1 VADLTELL
9 RAAAT
14 EPARRPEFVSALLAS
29 EVYVLGWMDRP
40 LVDGMAQAGSSMQV
54 STWQD
59 ADGPV
64 TPFFTSEA
72 TLQQSLEATGGTDP
86 RFLRLRTRDFFEML
100 RGQRLVLDPHGY
112 GKVFLPAEVEAL
124 LEGRDA
130 DGATEVVAADE
141 QVLVGAPAQV
151 PPDLLRV
158 LGSFF
163 AARPAAERAFLG
175 WIVRG
180 DGHAGYLLVVV
191 ASDRDAA
198 MAGFGAIQIG
208 ELTDG
213 TTIDVMVPP
222 PGAPHLLSS
231 LEPFYVRGDA

>member
-1 VADLTELL
+1 MHELTELL

-14 EPARRPEFVSALLAS
+14 DPARRPAFVDALLAG

-40 LVDGMAQAGSSMQV
+40 LVDGMAQAGSSMRV

-72 TLQQSLEATGGTDP
+72 TLQQSLAATGGTDL

-141 QVLVGAPAQV
+141 QVLVGAPAHV
-151 PPDLLRV
+151 APELPRV
-158 LGSFF
+158 LSAFF
-163 AARPAAERAFLG
+163 ASRPAVERALLG

-180 DGHAGYLLVVV
+180 NGHAGYLVVVV
-191 ASDRDAA
+191 AGDRDAA
-198 MAGFGAIQIG
+198 MNGFGALQAG

-213 TTIDVMVPP
+213 NTIDVLVAP
-222 PGAPHLLSS
+222 PGEPHLLSS
-231 LEPFYVRGDA
+231 LEPFYVRGGS